1 MMSRKEYPI
10 SAMRFSGS
18 VSIEDSGEDS
28 PQIKMTARSGQ
39 PIEHW
44 FWGRVVH
51 DNSGAK
57 FGDSIPLDYCHDDKE
72 VVGFA
77 NADGIG
83 IDSEHNLSV
92 SGTMT
97 PFAEGD
103 RANEILAKAKMG
115 VPYQA
120 SINFAGDGIKIQ
132 NLKENEKTS
141 VNGYE
146 FNGPGVVI
154 REWPLRGVAIC
165 PYGADSNTASE
176 FKSSEVISVT
186 VLEGPE
192 MDNQKNEASE
202 AVSEEKEIEAIDVAE
217 TLEAVEPVEALEEV
231 AVLSS
236 PAEVAKKFSKAFG
249 NELCGQ
255 YLSSGLTFEE
265 AQLKF
270 SEHLKDENERL
281 KAEVAH
287 LKSGDSVAMS
297 GGSEAEAPKE
307 EPAKGFFSTI
317 KINRFSSN

>member
-1 MMSRKEYPI
+1 MSKKEYPVK
-10 SAMRFSGS
+10 AMCFSGS
-18 VSIEDSGEDS
+18 VSIENAEGGPPS
-28 PQIKMTARSGQ
+28 IKMTARSGQ

-77 NADGIG
+77 NRDGIG
-83 IDSEHNLSV
+83 IDEEHNLSV
-92 SGTMT
+92 NGTMT
-97 PFAEGD
+97 PFSEGD
-103 RANEILAKAKMG
+103 RASEILAKAKMG

-132 NLKENEKTS
+132 NVKENEKTS

-146 FNGPGVVI
+146 FSGPGVVI

-176 FKSSEVISVT
+176 FSGSEVISVT
-186 VLEGPE
+186 VLEGPN
-192 MDNQKNEASE
+192 MDNQKNETSGADS
-202 AVSEEKEIEAIDVAE
+202 EKEEV
-217 TLEAVEPVEALEEV
+217 EAVEAIESAEIVEAAIESGE
-231 AVLSS
+231 AVLLSS
-236 PAEVAKKFSKAFG
+236 PTDIAKKFSKAFG
-249 NELCGQ
+249 NEKCGQ
-255 YLSSGLTFEE
+255 YLSDGLTFEE

-270 SEHLKDENERL
+270 SDYLKDENERL

-287 LKSGDSVAMS
+287 LKSCDPVALS
-297 GGSEAEAPKE
+297 GGQEGEALKE